1 MGAKPCCMLGAAPVI
16 TFLSTTDASRSI
28 PFYRDTL
35 GLKFIEDSPY
45 AVVFEGNGTMLRI
58 QRVGELTPAQSTALG
73 WGVADITTAVRALVA
88 KGVTFE
94 RYTFVEQDGDGIWT
108 APGGTRVAW
117 FKDPDG
123 QLLSLTQFEA

>member
-1 MGAKPCCMLGAAPVI
+1 MLGAAPVI
-16 TFLSTTDASRSI
+16 TFLSTLDADRSI
-28 PFYRDTL
+28 PFYRDVL
-35 GLKFIEDSPY
+35 GLKFIEDSPF
-45 AVVFEGNGTMLRI
+45 AVVFESAGTMLRI
-58 QRVGELTPAQSTALG
+58 QRVETLTPAQSTALG
-73 WGVADITTAVRALVA
+73 WGVADITATVHALVA

-94 RYTFVEQDGDGIWT
+94 RYTFVEQDDDGIWT